1 MYYST
6 KRQEFLN
13 DQGYA
18 FKVITELAD
27 IESVPDLVA
36 STKREQMELLKDVM
50 TADEVTNPPGK
61 KKKEERKINLSIERR
76 RGRRFGDA
84 DWTRTQERHPTTGSH
99 QCSVWCQQPH
109 LHGNHKVWWLGIV
122 LLHVQ

>member
-50 TADEVTNPPGK
+50 TADEVTNPRKKKGGK
-61 KKKEERKINLSIERR
+61 KN
-76 RGRRFGDA
+76 
-84 DWTRTQERHPTTGSH
+84 
-99 QCSVWCQQPH
+99 
-109 LHGNHKVWWLGIV
+109 
-122 LLHVQ
+122 